1 MIEPAQPA
9 LPWTVQC
16 ELLGVSRASL
26 YYQPVRPPAEEVAL
40 KHRLDE
46 LYTAWP
52 FYGSRRLGAVLH
64 REGHQ
69 VNRKR
74 VQRYMREM
82 GIWALCPGPN
92 LSRRR
97 QKSQVFPYL
106 LRGLEI
112 VRPDQVWGID
122 LTYIRLQGGWLY
134 LVAVLDWYSRYV
146 LAWELDQSRALPFVL
161 EAMQRALQQAA
172 PEICNSDQGGQFTSP
187 QWAALLQGAGVQIS
201 MDGAGRARD
210 NILVE
215 RLWRTVKYEEVY
227 LQDYRSPRDARRG
240 LSRYFEFYNHQRVHQ
255 ALGYRTPAEV
265 YQGLGAA
272 APHGGQG
279 VSQRPGLSAC
289 PQGSDCTLKKSLCLY

>member
-1 MIEPAQPA
+1 MLEPAQPA
-9 LPWTVQC
+9 LPWRVQC

-26 YYQPVRPPAEEVAL
+26 YYQPARPPAEEVAL
-40 KHRLDE
+40 KHRIDE

-52 FYGSRRLGAVLH
+52 FYGSRRLGAVLQ

-74 VQRYMREM
+74 VQRHMRAM

-97 QKSQVFPYL
+97 QQSQVFPYL

-112 VRPDQVWGID
+112 VRPNQVWGID
-122 LTYIRLQGGWLY
+122 LTYLRLQGGWLY

-146 LAWELDQSRALPFVL
+146 LAWELAQSLALAFVL
-161 EAMQRALQQAA
+161 EARQRARQQAV

-187 QWAALLQGAGVQIS
+187 QGAALLPGAGVRIS
-201 MDGAGRARD
+201 MDGQRRARD
-210 NILVE
+210 NIFGE
-215 RLWRTVKYEEVY
+215 RLWRTVKWEEVY
-227 LQDYRSPRDARRG
+227 LQDYCSPRDARRG
-240 LSRYFEFYNHQRVHQ
+240 LSRYFEFYNHVRPHQ
-255 ALGYRTPAEV
+255 ALKCHTPAEV
-265 YQGLGAA
+265 YRGQLAA

-279 VSQRPGLSAC
+279 VSLRPASAPL
-289 PQGSDCTLKKSLCLY
+289 PQAPGVP